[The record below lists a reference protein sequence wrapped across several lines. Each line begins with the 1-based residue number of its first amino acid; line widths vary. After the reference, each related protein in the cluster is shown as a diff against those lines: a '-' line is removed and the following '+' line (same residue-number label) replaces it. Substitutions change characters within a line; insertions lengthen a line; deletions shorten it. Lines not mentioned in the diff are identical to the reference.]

1 MSDLSPMPIRLAIH
15 VGPHKTG
22 STSVQRALTAA
33 RETLAAAGVW
43 YPPSLAGAAWPEQH
57 ADAWLLLRDERLA
70 DFDAWLA
77 SCRDEAAKRGCNTLL
92 LSSENFQ
99 VPRTRPALKRI
110 MANWRRQAS
119 GETRLVYVCRELADL
134 ACSRA
139 LSHLAGETG
148 FYFHRRYDLRRW
160 ARHFAID
167 QIRHERWFRRQR
179 ARFVALADAPRERLA
194 ARILAAATDRPFP
207 GIVTGDDNVTA
218 GRLASAPA
226 ILSYGLRVMH
236 HYATGDGVNVPSA
249 FAATLPVLGTP
260 HLDEAAFAALTD
272 GFNAGVKREVMAGID
287 EFRRRSPLARQWS
300 VWFENT
306 DSGGHLRR

>member
-1 MSDLSPMPIRLAIH
+1 MPIRLAIH

-22 STSVQRALTAA
+22 STSVQRALAKE
-33 RETLAAAGVW
+33 REALAGLGVW
-43 YPPSLAGAAWPEQH
+43 YPPSLPGAAWPEQH
-57 ADAWLLLRDERLA
+57 ADAWLLLRDKRLA
-70 DFDAWLA
+70 EFDAYLA
-77 SCRDEAAKRGCNTLL
+77 SCREEAAKRGCDTLL

-110 MANWRRQAS
+110 MADWRRQTG
-119 GETRLVYVCRELADL
+119 GETRLIFVRRELVDL

-148 FYFHRRYDLRRW
+148 FYFLHRYDLRRW
-160 ARHFAID
+160 ASHFAIE

-179 ARFVALADAPRERLA
+179 ARFVALADGPRESLA
-194 ARILAAATDRPFP
+194 NRILAAATDRSFP

-236 HYATGDGVNVPSA
+236 HYATGEGVNVPAA

-260 HLDEAAFAALTD
+260 HLNEEAFAALTER
-272 GFNAGVKREVMAGID
+272 FNAGVKREVKEGID
-287 EFRRRSPLARQWS
+287 DFLRAGPLARQWR
-300 VWFENT
+300 VWFEKT
-306 DSGGHLRR
+306 DIAGHLRR

>member
-1 MSDLSPMPIRLAIH
+1 MPIRLAIH

-22 STSVQRALTAA
+22 STSVQRALAKD
-33 RETLAAAGVW
+33 REALAGLGVW
-43 YPPSLAGAAWPEQH
+43 YPPSLPDAAWPEQH

-70 DFDAWLA
+70 DFGTYLA
-77 SCRDEAAKRGCNTLL
+77 ASREEASKRRCDTLF

-110 MANWRRQAS
+110 MADWRQQTG
-119 GETRLVYVCRELADL
+119 GETRLIYVCREPVDL

-148 FYFHRRYDLRRW
+148 FYFLHRYDLRRW
-160 ARHFAID
+160 ASHFAVE

-179 ARFVALADAPRERLA
+179 ARFVRLADGPRESLA
-194 ARILAAATDRPFP
+194 ARILAAATDRSFP

-236 HYATGDGVNVPSA
+236 HYATGEGVNVPAA
-249 FAATLPVLGTP
+249 FAATLPVLGTIQ
-260 HLDEAAFAALTD
+260 LDEEAFAALTD
-272 GFNAGVKREVMAGID
+272 GFNAGVKRDVKAGID
-287 EFRRRSPLARQWS
+287 DFLNAGPFARQWR
-300 VWFENT
+300 VWFEKT
-306 DSGGHLRR
+306 ASGGQMQR

>member
-1 MSDLSPMPIRLAIH
+1 VPAPQPIRLAVH

-22 STSVQRALTAA
+22 STSVQRALAA
-33 RETLAAAGVW
+33 GRETLAGLGVW
-43 YPPSLAGAAWPEQH
+43 YPPSVPGAAWPEQH
-57 ADAWLLLRDERLA
+57 ADAWLLLRDDRPD

-77 SCRDEAAKRGCNTLL
+77 TCREEAARRACDTLL

-110 MANWRRQAS
+110 MAGWQRQTG
-119 GETRLVYVCRELADL
+119 GETRLVYVRRELVDL

-148 FYFHRRYDLRRW
+148 FYFLHRYDLRRW
-160 ARHFAID
+160 ARHFAVE

-179 ARFVALADAPRERLA
+179 ARFVPLADGSRESLA
-194 ARILAAATDRPFP
+194 ARILEATTDRPFP

-218 GRLASAPA
+218 GRLASATA

-236 HYATGDGVNVPSA
+236 HYATGDGVNVPAA
-249 FAATLPVLGTP
+249 FAATHPVFGTP
-260 HLDEAAFAALTD
+260 HLDEEAFAALTD
-272 GFNAGVKREVMAGID
+272 RFNAGVKREVKEGID
-287 EFRRRSPLARQWS
+287 DFLRLSPLARQWR
-300 VWFENT
+300 VWFEKT
-306 DSGGHLRR
+306 DIGGHLRR